1 MLIIIKIDLFIALT
15 LTCKTLSSLS
25 SLFLSSTSWLY
36 FSCSSSSLLSME
48 DTQFKSKVNL
58 FSHLENSDSL
68 KDGAYKKMT
77 SDCKN
82 DSIYIFRDR
91 DTLEITAISLHMNT
105 EMYIKRKVRKDKSV
119 NQMFTCL

>member
-68 KDGAYKKMT
+68 TDGALKKKRRLNAKMILYT
-77 SDCKN
+77 
-82 DSIYIFRDR
+82 FLETE
-91 DTLEITAISLHMNT
+91 TL
-105 EMYIKRKVRKDKSV
+105 
-119 NQMFTCL
+119 

>member
-1 MLIIIKIDLFIALT
+1 MLIIITINVFIALT

-58 FSHLENSDSL
+58 FSHLENSESL
-68 KDGAYKKMT
+68 TDGAYKKLCLNAK
-77 SDCKN
+77 S

-91 DTLEITAISLHMNT
+91 DTLEITVISLHMNT
-105 EMYIKRKVRKDKSV
+105 EMYIKIKVRTDKSV

>member
-68 KDGAYKKMT
+68 TDGAKKKRRLNAKMILYT
-77 SDCKN
+77 
-82 DSIYIFRDR
+82 FLETE
-91 DTLEITAISLHMNT
+91 TL
-105 EMYIKRKVRKDKSV
+105 
-119 NQMFTCL
+119 

>member
-1 MLIIIKIDLFIALT
+1 
-15 LTCKTLSSLS
+15 
-25 SLFLSSTSWLY
+25 
-36 FSCSSSSLLSME
+36 
-48 DTQFKSKVNL
+48 
-58 FSHLENSDSL
+58 
-68 KDGAYKKMT
+68 MT
-77 SDCKN
+77 SECKN